1 MRSVAAFGI
10 ACLVGVA
17 FVPDVALAQATRTWV
32 SGVGDDVNPCS
43 RTAPC
48 KTFAGTISKTAAG
61 GEINCL
67 DSGGFGG
74 VTITKS
80 MAIVCEGV
88 EAGVLVSAGPGIT
101 VNAGPNDV
109 VFLRG
114 LDIEGLGLTTTV
126 SPGTIGIRFIAGA
139 ALHVQNTRIRG
150 FKAAASG
157 HGIHFTPGAGA
168 ATLTV
173 VDSYISN
180 NNSGI
185 NVNPTGAATAKVVLN
200 KVQTV
205 NNSTFGIAFDGRGG
219 TGAVDGSVWESQTSS
234 NGSNGVLSITAVS
247 GGATVQVMVDHSA
260 TSNNGTNG
268 LQSNGGTSTIRVSNT
283 VITGNA
289 TGVTSVNS
297 GALLTYKNNSVDGN
311 GAPGAFTGTLVPE

>member
-1 MRSVAAFGI
+1 MRSIALLGI
-10 ACLVGVA
+10 ACLIGVA
-17 FVPDVALAQATRTWV
+17 LAPNIASAQATRTWV

-48 KTFAGTISKTAAG
+48 KTFAGAISKTAAG

-88 EAGVLVSAGPGIT
+88 EGGALVSGTPGIT
-101 VNAGPNDV
+101 VNAGANDV

-114 LDIEGLGLTTTV
+114 LDIEGLGLTIQA
-126 SPGTIGIRFIAGA
+126 PGTFGIRFIAGA

-150 FKAAASG
+150 FKAAGSG
-157 HGIHFTPGAGA
+157 NGINFNPSAGTP
-168 ATLTV
+168 TLTV
-173 VDSYISN
+173 VDSYISGN
-180 NNSGI
+180 NGGI

-205 NNSTFGIAFDGRGG
+205 NNSAFGIAFDGRGG
-219 TGAVDGSVWESQTSS
+219 TGAIDGSVWESQTSS
-234 NGSNGVLSITAVS
+234 NGSNGILSITAVS
-247 GGATVQVMVDHSA
+247 GGAVVQVLVDHST

-268 LQSNGGTSTIRVSNT
+268 IQSNGATSTVRVSNT

-289 TGVTSVNS
+289 TGVTSVNG
-297 GALLTYKNNSVDGN
+297 GALLSYKNNSVDGN
-311 GAPGAFTGTLVPE
+311 AAPGAFTGILVPE